1 VWHKTENRV
10 VRSRNVVFKPENTGK
25 LLTLF
30 PVESQ
35 EVLPNQEANEPIVTA
50 DATAGESSSASNE
63 SNEDEVPIPRL
74 PSAGMTLRDRR
85 FLKTPKRLVEMMI
98 IESDE
103 PRNFA
108 EAVTSDE
115 ASRWRTAMN
124 EEMASLEENSTWEL
138 HNLPEGRKAISNRWV
153 YRKKRNVV
161 GEVTRFKARLVVRGF
176 SQREGIDYT
185 ETFSPVA
192 RFDTI
197 RAVLSIAADE
207 KLELSQFDVKTAFLH
222 GFIDEEIYME
232 QPEGYNDGSQRVC
245 KLLRS
250 LYGLKQSPRCWNKR
264 FKYVLMNLEFQ
275 ESTAD
280 PCLYFRIT
288 GNDKIILVLYVDDGI
303 VAATNRQSINI
314 FLDKLKEE
322 FQITVDTLGCFLNVQ
337 IERSIDGTIHITQK
351 RYIEDV
357 LRRFRMDSANP
368 VSTPIEKC
376 EPLGITEESTSTS
389 APYREAVGCLMYL
402 AVATRPDI
410 AFAVAYVSRFL
421 EKPKER
427 HWSAVKRIFKYLRG
441 TSALGIR
448 YDALGNAQ
456 LEAYSDSDFAS
467 DPDTRRS
474 VSGIVF
480 KYSGGAIVWASR
492 RLQSVSLSTTE
503 AEYVAASEAAKDVV
517 WLTRLFNE
525 IAPFDATPV
534 LQVDNASAIK
544 LAKNPIFHKRS
555 KHIDVR
561 AHFVRELVEEG
572 KLIIEHIASKDQVAD
587 LLTKPIPSTQFR
599 RLRDKIGLTVNLT
612 F

>member
-1 VWHKTENRV
+1 
-10 VRSRNVVFKPENTGK
+10 
-25 LLTLF
+25 
-30 PVESQ
+30 
-35 EVLPNQEANEPIVTA
+35 
-50 DATAGESSSASNE
+50 
-63 SNEDEVPIPRL
+63 
-74 PSAGMTLRDRR
+74 
-85 FLKTPKRLVEMMI
+85 
-98 IESDE
+98 
-103 PRNFA
+103 
-108 EAVTSDE
+108 
-115 ASRWRTAMN
+115 
-124 EEMASLEENSTWEL
+124 
-138 HNLPEGRKAISNRWV
+138 
-153 YRKKRNVV
+153 
-161 GEVTRFKARLVVRGF
+161 
-176 SQREGIDYT
+176 
-185 ETFSPVA
+185 
-192 RFDTI
+192 
-197 RAVLSIAADE
+197 
-207 KLELSQFDVKTAFLH
+207 
-222 GFIDEEIYME
+222 
-232 QPEGYNDGSQRVC
+232 
-245 KLLRS
+245 
-250 LYGLKQSPRCWNKR
+250 
-264 FKYVLMNLEFQ
+264 
-275 ESTAD
+275 
-280 PCLYFRIT
+280 
-288 GNDKIILVLYVDDGI
+288 
-303 VAATNRQSINI
+303 
-314 FLDKLKEE
+314 
-322 FQITVDTLGCFLNVQ
+322 
-337 IERSIDGTIHITQK
+337 
-351 RYIEDV
+351 
-357 LRRFRMDSANP
+357 MDSANS

-376 EPLGITEESTSTS
+376 KPLGITEESTSTS

-480 KYSGGAIVWASR
+480 KYSGGAIVWAS
-492 RLQSVSLSTTE
+492 VSLSTTE

-517 WLTRLFNE
+517 WLTRLVNE

-534 LQVDNASAIK
+534 LQVGNASATK

-599 RLRDKIGLTVNLT
+599 RLRDKMGLTVNLT

>member
-1 VWHKTENRV
+1 
-10 VRSRNVVFKPENTGK
+10 
-25 LLTLF
+25 
-30 PVESQ
+30 
-35 EVLPNQEANEPIVTA
+35 
-50 DATAGESSSASNE
+50 
-63 SNEDEVPIPRL
+63 
-74 PSAGMTLRDRR
+74 
-85 FLKTPKRLVEMMI
+85 
-98 IESDE
+98 
-103 PRNFA
+103 
-108 EAVTSDE
+108 
-115 ASRWRTAMN
+115 
-124 EEMASLEENSTWEL
+124 
-138 HNLPEGRKAISNRWV
+138 
-153 YRKKRNVV
+153 
-161 GEVTRFKARLVVRGF
+161 
-176 SQREGIDYT
+176 
-185 ETFSPVA
+185 
-192 RFDTI
+192 
-197 RAVLSIAADE
+197 
-207 KLELSQFDVKTAFLH
+207 
-222 GFIDEEIYME
+222 ME
-232 QPEGYNDGSQRVC
+232 QAEGYNDGSQRVC
-245 KLLRS
+245 KLLTS

-264 FKYVLMNLEFQ
+264 FKDVLMNLEFQ

-288 GNDKIILVLYVDDGI
+288 GNDKIIFVLYVDDGI

-322 FQITVDTLGCFLNVQ
+322 LQITVDTLGCFLNVQ

-376 EPLGITEESTSTS
+376 ELLGITEESSSTS

-410 AFAVAYVSRFL
+410 AFAVGYVSRFL

-456 LEAYSDSDFAS
+456 LETYSDSDFAN

-492 RLQSVSLSTTE
+492 RQQSVSLSTTE

-525 IAPFDATPV
+525 SAPFDATPV
-534 LQVDNASAIK
+534 LQVDKACEEEIK
-544 LAKNPIFHKRS
+544 TH
-555 KHIDVR
+555 
-561 AHFVRELVEEG
+561 
-572 KLIIEHIASKDQVAD
+572 
-587 LLTKPIPSTQFR
+587 
-599 RLRDKIGLTVNLT
+599 
-612 F
+612 

>member
-1 VWHKTENRV
+1 MEFHGIEKLRGAENWHIWKFAVKNLLRGIEGAYEVCIGELLERELAEQGESPEQGRLLWV
-10 VRSRNVVFKPENTGK
+10 GKNVVFEPENTGK

-30 PVESQ
+30 PVETQ

-50 DATAGESSSASNE
+50 DATAGESSSASIQ
-63 SNEDEVPIPRL
+63 SNEDEVPISRL

-85 FLKTPKRLVEMMI
+85 FLKTPKRLVEMII

-124 EEMASLEENSTWEL
+124 EKMTSLEENSTWEL
-138 HNLPEGRKAISNRWV
+138 HNLPERYGKLFLIVGFIEKNAVLLVKLLDSKLVWLFVVFRK
-153 YRKKRNVV
+153 
-161 GEVTRFKARLVVRGF
+161 G
-176 SQREGIDYT
+176 EGIDYT
-185 ETFSPVA
+185 KAFSPVA

-222 GFIDEEIYME
+222 
-232 QPEGYNDGSQRVC
+232 
-245 KLLRS
+245 
-250 LYGLKQSPRCWNKR
+250 
-264 FKYVLMNLEFQ
+264 
-275 ESTAD
+275 
-280 PCLYFRIT
+280 
-288 GNDKIILVLYVDDGI
+288 DDGI

-314 FLDKLKEE
+314 FLDKLGEE

-357 LRRFRMDSANP
+357 LRRFRMDSTNP

-376 EPLGITEESTSTS
+376 EPLDIAEESTSTS

-402 AVATRPDI
+402 TVATRPDI

-427 HWSAVKRIFKYLRG
+427 HWSAVKCIFKYLRG
-441 TSALGIR
+441 TSTLGIR

-492 RLQSVSLSTTE
+492 RQQSVSLSTTE

-534 LQVDNASAIK
+534 LQVDKACEEPYFSQEIK
-544 LAKNPIFHKRS
+544 TH
-555 KHIDVR
+555 
-561 AHFVRELVEEG
+561 
-572 KLIIEHIASKDQVAD
+572 
-587 LLTKPIPSTQFR
+587 
-599 RLRDKIGLTVNLT
+599 
-612 F
+612 

>member
-1 VWHKTENRV
+1 LSDIQKISKVFEC
-10 VRSRNVVFKPENTGK
+10 VVFEPENTGK

-138 HNLPEGRKAISNRWV
+138 HNLPEGRKVISNRWV

-222 GFIDEEIYME
+222 GFIDKEIYME

-264 FKYVLMNLEFQ
+264 FKDVLMNLEFQ

-303 VAATNRQSINI
+303 VAATN
-314 FLDKLKEE
+314 
-322 FQITVDTLGCFLNVQ
+322 
-337 IERSIDGTIHITQK
+337 TQK

-410 AFAVAYVSRFL
+410 AFAVGYVSRFL

-492 RLQSVSLSTTE
+492 RQQSVSLSTTE

-534 LQVDNASAIK
+534 LQVDKACEEPYFSQEIK
-544 LAKNPIFHKRS
+544 TH
-555 KHIDVR
+555 
-561 AHFVRELVEEG
+561 
-572 KLIIEHIASKDQVAD
+572 
-587 LLTKPIPSTQFR
+587 
-599 RLRDKIGLTVNLT
+599 
-612 F
+612 

>member
-1 VWHKTENRV
+1 V

-264 FKYVLMNLEFQ
+264 FKDVLMNLEFQ

-357 LRRFRMDSANP
+357 FRMDSANP

-389 APYREAVGCLMYL
+389 APYREAVSCLMYL

-492 RLQSVSLSTTE
+492 RQQSVSLSTTE